1 MTTTTVQAR
10 ATSTRG
16 GRPLRICVF
25 CGAAP
30 SNSDAIVHTAKE
42 TGRLIG
48 ERGHH
53 LVYGGG
59 GSGLM
64 GQVAWAAADHGASIR
79 GVIPHFL
86 YERERTIAAPQQE
99 LQITETLQRRKEH
112 MLHSSDAFIALP
124 GGYGILDEIVEVLSA
139 SYLGRSAKPM
149 VIVNT
154 EGIWDG
160 LIGLLDTLT
169 RFELISTA
177 EQPTFHSVPTPEQA
191 LSLVESLLLARSGGP
206 E

>member
-1 MTTTTVQAR
+1 MTTTMAQPPAI
-10 ATSTRG
+10 STRG

-30 SNSDAIVHTAKE
+30 SNSELIVHTAKE
-42 TGRLIG
+42 TGRLVG

-64 GQVAWAAADHGASIR
+64 GQVAWAAAEHGASIR

-86 YERERTIAAPQQE
+86 YERERTIAAPRQE

-112 MLHSSDAFIALP
+112 MLHSADAFIALP
-124 GGYGILDEIVEVLSA
+124 GGYGTLDEIVEVLSA
-139 SYLGRSAKPM
+139 SYLGTSAAPL

-169 RFELISTA
+169 RFELISAA
-177 EQPTFHSVPTPEQA
+177 EQPPFHSVPTPEQA
-191 LSLVESLLLARSGGP
+191 ISLIEDMLLTRSGGSA
-206 E
+206 